1 MKSGPV
7 PAPRAAGAPLGTA
20 PPRRVPLPRRPAARG
35 QRRAGGRTGLPGAAG
50 LRGACGERAPAGGTG
65 PAPPRSLT
73 PHRPGQPAGQQQP
86 RFSSVVSE
94 LGARSGRA
102 LRCGSCST
110 SRAERV
116 LLCPPRLQL
125 CIGGRVSG
133 ICPENA
139 EDSYLLELGERQ
151 NTIAIIW
158 LI

>member
-86 RFSSVVSE
+86 RFSSV
-94 LGARSGRA
+94 
-102 LRCGSCST
+102 GSCST